1 MLVQDLVSV
10 LCLRYLKQSGIDLW
24 QYALPLTRRSSEL
37 KLPHM
42 RYGIFNLPSL
52 SAADRA
58 NGADRLHTT
67 VEQAAYGEEL
77 GFDSVWLAEHHFHS
91 FGGTLSS
98 PPVIGAAI
106 AQRTRKIRI
115 GTAVTLLPYHNPL
128 RIAEDYATLDCL
140 SRGRLEF
147 GIGHGFIKW
156 ESLTFGTPL
165 EELRERF
172 KENLEIILRA
182 WSEPKFSHKG
192 RFYQYQN
199 VELLP
204 RPAQQP
210 YPSVWMGATSTSE
223 SFEFAG
229 RSGFHLMLIP
239 FLHEIDELGTM
250 VQAYKKAR
258 QAGGHDPATARVI
271 AMYHIYVGEN
281 SAEARATAE
290 PALAAYHGAA
300 AEARNLTQGI
310 PEPETYRTH
319 DEHRAKMRKLTFNDL
334 VDQNRVLVGSAAEVR
349 DKVEHVRERLHLT
362 DLAGNF
368 ALGSLPDAS
377 TRATLRRF
385 MDQVAPKV

>member
-1 MLVQDLVSV
+1 
-10 LCLRYLKQSGIDLW
+10 
-24 QYALPLTRRSSEL
+24 
-37 KLPHM
+37 M
-42 RYGIFNLPSL
+42 RYGIFHLPSL
-52 SAADRA
+52 SPADRT
-58 NGADRLHTT
+58 NGASRLHAI

-91 FGGTLSS
+91 FGGILSS

-106 AQRTRKIRI
+106 AQRTAKIRI

-140 SRGRLEF
+140 SGGRLEF

-165 EELRERF
+165 EELRVRF
-172 KENLEIILRA
+172 KENLEIILKA
-182 WSEPKFSHKG
+182 WSEPKFSHDG
-192 RFYQYQN
+192 RFYQYRG

-204 RPAQQP
+204 RPMQKP
-210 YPSVWMGATSTSE
+210 YPTIWMGATSTLE

-229 RSGFHLMLIP
+229 RSGFHMMLIP
-239 FLHEIDELGTM
+239 FLHEIDELGAM
-250 VQAYKKAR
+250 VQAYKQAR
-258 QAGGHDPATARVI
+258 QSAGYGLASARVI

-290 PALAAYHGAA
+290 PALAAYHAA
-300 AEARNLTQGI
+300 AAKARNLTQGI
-310 PEPETYRTH
+310 PEPESYRTH

-334 VDQNRVLVGSAAEVR
+334 VDQNRVLVGEAAEVR
-349 DKVEHVRERLHLT
+349 EKVAHVRVRLQLT
-362 DLAGNF
+362 DIAGNF
-368 ALGSLPDAS
+368 ALGSLPNPP

-385 MDQVAPKV
+385 MEEVAPKV

>member
-1 MLVQDLVSV
+1 MAKSDGVFQPVSGGWHLPIV
-10 LCLRYLKQSGIDLW
+10 ALKSDF
-24 QYALPLTRRSSEL
+24 
-37 KLPHM
+37 M
-42 RYGIFNLPSL
+42 RFGIFYLPAL
-52 SAADRA
+52 TAADRA
-58 NGADRLHTT
+58 DGAGRLHSMI
-67 VEQAAYGEEL
+67 EQAAFGEEL

-91 FGGTLSS
+91 FGGVLSS
-98 PPVIGAAI
+98 PAVIGAAI

-140 SRGRLEF
+140 SGGRLEF

-165 EELRERF
+165 EELRRRF
-172 KENLEIILRA
+172 KENLDVILKA

-192 RFYQYQN
+192 NSYRYDD

-204 RPAQQP
+204 RPVQKP
-210 YPSVWMGATSTSE
+210 FPTVWMGATSTAE

-229 RSGFHLMLIP
+229 RSGFHMMLIP
-239 FLHEIDELGTM
+239 FLHEIDELREM
-250 VQAYKKAR
+250 VELYFSAR
-258 QAGGHDPATARVI
+258 SAAGYDPKTARVI

-290 PALAAYHGAA
+290 PALAAYHAAA

-310 PEPETYRTH
+310 PEPESYRTH
-319 DEHRAKMRKLTFNDL
+319 DEHRAKMRKRTFNDL
-334 VDQNRVLVGSAAEVR
+334 VEHRVLVGDAAEVR
-349 DKVEHVRERLHLT
+349 DKVAHVCERLHLT

-368 ALGSLPDAS
+368 ALGSLLDAP
-377 TRATLRRF
+377 TRAALRRF
-385 MDQVAPKV
+385 MEQVAVKV

>member
-1 MLVQDLVSV
+1 
-10 LCLRYLKQSGIDLW
+10 
-24 QYALPLTRRSSEL
+24 
-37 KLPHM
+37 M
-42 RYGIFNLPSL
+42 RYGIFFLPSL
-52 SAADRA
+52 TGADHA
-58 NGADRLHTT
+58 NEGDRLHSI
-67 VEQAAYGEEL
+67 VEQAVYGEEL
-77 GFDSVWLAEHHFHS
+77 GFNSVWLAEHHFHS
-91 FGGTLSS
+91 FGGILSS

-106 AQRTRKIRI
+106 AQRTAKIRI

-128 RIAEDYATLDCL
+128 RIAEDYATLDSL

-165 EELRERF
+165 DELRERF
-172 KENLEIILRA
+172 KETLEIILKA

-192 RFYQYQN
+192 RLYRYDN
-199 VELLP
+199 LELLP
-204 RPAQQP
+204 RPVQKP
-210 YPSVWMGATSTSE
+210 YPTVWMGATSTAE

-239 FLHEIDELGTM
+239 FLHELDELRSM
-250 VQAYKKAR
+250 VEVYTKAR
-258 QAGGHDPATARVI
+258 QAAGHDPATARVI
-271 AMYHIYVGEN
+271 AMYHIYVGED
-281 SAEARATAE
+281 SAEARTTAE
-290 PALAAYHGAA
+290 PALAGYHAAA

-310 PEPETYRTH
+310 PEPESYRTH

-349 DKVEHVRERLHLT
+349 DKVAHVRERLHLT

-368 ALGSLPDAS
+368 ALGSLPDEP

-385 MDQVAPKV
+385 IEEVAPKI

>member
-1 MLVQDLVSV
+1 MGEFVPPSLDRHCS
-10 LCLRYLKQSGIDLW
+10 
-24 QYALPLTRRSSEL
+24 A
-37 KLPHM
+37 M
-42 RYGIFNLPSL
+42 RYGIFFLPAL

-58 NGADRLHTT
+58 GGAGRLHTL
-67 VEQAAYGEEL
+67 VEQTAFGEEL

-91 FGGTLSS
+91 FGGILSS
-98 PPVIGAAI
+98 PTVIGAAI
-106 AQRTRKIRI
+106 AQRTSKIRI

-140 SRGRLEF
+140 SNGRLEF
-147 GIGHGFIKW
+147 GIGHGFIKY

-172 KENLEIILRA
+172 KENLEIILKA

-192 RFYQYQN
+192 NSYRYDD

-204 RPAQQP
+204 RPVQKP
-210 YPSVWMGATSTSE
+210 YPTVWMGATSTAE

-239 FLHEIDELGTM
+239 FLHEIEELRAM
-250 VQAYKKAR
+250 VDVYLNSRRA
-258 QAGGHDPATARVI
+258 AGYDPKTVRVI
-271 AMYHIYVGEN
+271 AMYHIYVGE
-281 SAEARATAE
+281 SAAEARATAE
-290 PALAAYHGAA
+290 PALAAYHAAA

-310 PEPETYRTH
+310 PEPESYRTH

-334 VDQNRVLVGSAAEVR
+334 VEQNRVLVGDATEVR
-349 DKVEHVRERLHLT
+349 DKVAHVRERLRLT

-368 ALGSLPDAS
+368 ALGSLPDAQ

-385 MDQVAPKV
+385 MEQVAVKV

>member
-1 MLVQDLVSV
+1 
-10 LCLRYLKQSGIDLW
+10 
-24 QYALPLTRRSSEL
+24 
-37 KLPHM
+37 M
-42 RYGIFNLPSL
+42 RFGIFYLPSL
-52 SAADRA
+52 TPADRA
-58 NGADRLHTT
+58 NAGERLHSI

-91 FGGTLSS
+91 FGGILAS

-106 AQRTRKIRI
+106 AQRTAKIRI

-140 SRGRLEF
+140 SDGRLEF

-165 EELRERF
+165 EELRDRF
-172 KENLEIILRA
+172 KENLEIILKA
-182 WSEPKFSHKG
+182 WTEPRFSHKG
-192 RFYQYQN
+192 RFYQYDN
-199 VELLP
+199 IELLP
-204 RPAQQP
+204 RPAQKP
-210 YPSVWMGATSTSE
+210 YPTVWMGATSTAE

-239 FLHEIDELGTM
+239 FLHEIDELREM
-250 VQAYKKAR
+250 VEIYLSAR
-258 QAGGHDPATARVI
+258 RAAGHDSKTTRII

-281 SAEARATAE
+281 SGEARATAE
-290 PALAAYHGAA
+290 PALATYHAAA

-310 PEPETYRTH
+310 PEPESYRTH

-334 VDQNRVLVGSAAEVR
+334 VDQNRVLVGDATEVR
-349 DKVEHVRERLHLT
+349 EKVAQVRERLHLT

-368 ALGSLPDAS
+368 ALGSLPDS
-377 TRATLRRF
+377 LTRTTLRRF
-385 MDQVAPKV
+385 IEKVAPVV

>member
-1 MLVQDLVSV
+1 
-10 LCLRYLKQSGIDLW
+10 
-24 QYALPLTRRSSEL
+24 
-37 KLPHM
+37 
-42 RYGIFNLPSL
+42 
-52 SAADRA
+52 
-58 NGADRLHTT
+58 
-67 VEQAAYGEEL
+67 
-77 GFDSVWLAEHHFHS
+77 
-91 FGGTLSS
+91 
-98 PPVIGAAI
+98 VIGAAI
-106 AQRTRKIRI
+106 AQRTAKIRI

-140 SRGRLEF
+140 SDGRLEF

-172 KENLEIILRA
+172 QENLAIILKA
-182 WSEPKFSHKG
+182 WSDPKFTHEG
-192 RFYQYQN
+192 RFYRYDK

-204 RPAQQP
+204 RPAQKP
-210 YPSVWMGATSTSE
+210 YPTVWMGATSTAE

-239 FLHEIDELGTM
+239 FLHELDELREM
-250 VQAYKKAR
+250 VEIYMNAR
-258 QAGGHDPATARVI
+258 RAAGHDPKTARVI

-281 SAEARATAE
+281 AKEARATAE
-290 PALAAYHGAA
+290 PALAAYHAAA

-310 PEPETYRTH
+310 PEPESYRTH

-334 VDQNRVLVGSAAEVR
+334 VEQNRVLVGDAAEAR
-349 DKVEHVRERLHLT
+349 EKVAHVRERLHLT

-368 ALGSLPDAS
+368 ALGSLPDAP

-385 MDQVAPKV
+385 MEQVAANI

>member
-1 MLVQDLVSV
+1 
-10 LCLRYLKQSGIDLW
+10 
-24 QYALPLTRRSSEL
+24 
-37 KLPHM
+37 M
-42 RYGIFNLPSL
+42 RYGIFYLPSL
-52 SAADRA
+52 SPDRA
-58 NGADRLHTT
+58 DGADRLHTI

-106 AQRTRKIRI
+106 AQRTAKIRL

-140 SRGRLEF
+140 SGGRLDF

-172 KENLEIILRA
+172 QENLAIILKA
-182 WSEPKFSHKG
+182 WSEPKFNHRS
-192 RFYQYQN
+192 RFYQYAN

-204 RPAQQP
+204 RPVQKP
-210 YPSVWMGATSTSE
+210 YPAVWMGATSTAE

-239 FLHEIDELGTM
+239 FLHEIDELRSM
-250 VQAYKKAR
+250 VEIYLKGRESA
-258 QAGGHDPATARVI
+258 GHDRANARVI
-271 AMYHIYVGEN
+271 AMYHIYAGEN

-290 PALAAYHGAA
+290 PALSAYHAAA

-310 PEPETYRTH
+310 PEPESYRTH

-334 VDQNRVLVGSAAEVR
+334 VDQNRVLVGDATEVR
-349 DKVEHVRERLHLT
+349 DKVARVRERLQLT

-368 ALGSLPDAS
+368 ALGSLPDVL

-385 MDQVAPKV
+385 MEKVAPNV